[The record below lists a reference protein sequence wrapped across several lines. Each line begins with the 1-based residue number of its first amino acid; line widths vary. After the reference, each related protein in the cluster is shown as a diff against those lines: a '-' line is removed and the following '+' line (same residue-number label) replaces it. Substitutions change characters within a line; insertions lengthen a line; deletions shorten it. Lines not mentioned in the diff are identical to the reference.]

1 MEQGITLET
10 VLQMAQQLSPVDKIR
25 LVERIAPEIE
35 RDLRAGTPRESLRG
49 LWKGL
54 DVTDEDLAEIRQEM
68 WANFPRTDI

>member
-35 RDLRAGTPRESLRG
+35 RELRAKAPRESLRG
-49 LWKGL
+49 LWKGW
-54 DVTDEDLAEIRQEM
+54 DVTDADLTEIRQEM